1 MARLQYSKRKY
12 TIFIVPEDHESN
24 MIHTHKMA
32 KYKTMG
38 VLAVKR
44 KAMSL
49 PSEVRGGRCGEWKAR
64 RDKFSGQAQHSQVSI
79 IHAIH

>member
-1 MARLQYSKRKY
+1 
-12 TIFIVPEDHESN
+12 VPEDHESN

-32 KYKTMG
+32 EYKTMG

-49 PSEVRGGRCGEWKAR
+49 PSEVRGGRSGEWKAR
-64 RDKFSGQAQHSQVSI
+64 RDKFSQHSQVSI

>member
-1 MARLQYSKRKY
+1 
-12 TIFIVPEDHESN
+12 
-24 MIHTHKMA
+24 MA